1 MLPTQPQHLIIPS
14 IQVIYIYIHTI
25 LLFVA
30 AHTLSLTSR
39 IYLKSQWKPWCIRE
53 KKPQK
58 CYDFSSQWII
68 RWCYACI
75 ISPRFHCNCIY
86 IYIYNNTAFTPP
98 PCYVMTRDNGD
109 LSSSSICKRFFY
121 LRHSRSLFEQTSL
134 IIASVYTFPW
144 LRLNK
149 FSLIIRG
156 HGSRAQ

>member
-14 IQVIYIYIHTI
+14 IQVIYIYTYDSSFRRCTHA
-25 LLFVA
+25 LVN
-30 AHTLSLTSR
+30 LSYIFKIAMKTMV
-39 IYLKSQWKPWCIRE
+39 YTRE
-53 KKPQK
+53 EPQK

-86 IYIYNNTAFTPP
+86 IYNNTAFIPP